1 MLLAQIEGFVEIAR
15 QGNMGRAAQALSI
28 SQPALSARLQAL
40 EEELGAGLFRR
51 THAGMV
57 LTPAG
62 RAFLP
67 HADRAIEAIRSGG
80 SLVRQLEHG
89 VVGELA
95 LAVAPAV
102 SAYVLPEIL
111 VRFTERHPNVRLLVR
126 TGHSE
131 EIVDLVARGEV
142 ELGIVRQLRD
152 ARVRSRP
159 LYEDELIL
167 VARPDHPFAIAGTVD
182 VSEISHAQ
190 LILFDRTSSYY
201 DVTNALFRIAGVVP
215 RGVTEVD
222 NIEAAKRMVERGLG
236 VALLPGTAI
245 ADSLSGGLLREIELA
260 GTGTIRRRIV
270 AVERLGARPAS
281 PFLDDPV
288 GTPRA
293 DPGAHPA
300 GAADRR
306 RRLSR
311 CANRAKQI
319 HRRADLI
326 QPRGCRQDPRPGRG
340 NTAASRDHS
349 HLEQFELGRSSQ
361 RRDVATGRTHRHRPT
376 DQVVVAEG
384 ALESAPTAEFHI
396 ERLGLQ
402 RGVGHP
408 AALGEHPERL
418 PQRGL
423 SDARG
428 VPHANELDRPPG
440 RATLAFAD
448 ELGDQRHLMHGGDP
462 RQIRSRAWW
471 HGPR

>member
-1 MLLAQIEGFVEIAR
+1 MIDAVDRWWRVVAVLLAQIEGFVEIAR

-40 EEELGAGLFRR
+40 EEELGANLFRR

-57 LTPAG
+57 LTNAG

-111 VRFTERHPNVRLLVR
+111 VRFTERHPDVRLLVR

-159 LYEDELIL
+159 LYEDELLL

-182 VSEISHAQ
+182 VSEISGAQ

-201 DVTNALFRIAGVVP
+201 DVTNTLFRIAGVVP

-260 GTGTIRRRIV
+260 GTTPIRRQIV
-270 AVERLGARPAS
+270 AVERPGQRPAW
-281 PFLDDPV
+281 PFLETLWELLERIPELI
-288 GTPRA
+288 PRA
-293 DPGAHPA
+293 LP
-300 GAADRR
+300 
-306 RRLSR
+306 
-311 CANRAKQI
+311 I
-319 HRRADLI
+319 
-326 QPRGCRQDPRPGRG
+326 
-340 NTAASRDHS
+340 
-349 HLEQFELGRSSQ
+349 
-361 RRDVATGRTHRHRPT
+361 ATG
-376 DQVVVAEG
+376 D
-384 ALESAPTAEFHI
+384 
-396 ERLGLQ
+396 
-402 RGVGHP
+402 
-408 AALGEHPERL
+408 
-418 PQRGL
+418 
-423 SDARG
+423 
-428 VPHANELDRPPG
+428 
-440 RATLAFAD
+440 
-448 ELGDQRHLMHGGDP
+448 
-462 RQIRSRAWW
+462 
-471 HGPR
+471 